1 MIQNLPVEGMTCAA
15 CVARVEKSL
24 KKIGGVSNATVNL
37 AAETVRLEYDV
48 EQVSLESIAQSLH
61 ESGYDLIIK
70 KEPDNVSER
79 LLDREIDIRRDFFI
93 SLACSLPVLIL
104 SMGMMWEPIS
114 NAISI
119 PMNLLNI
126 GFCILSLIV
135 LLIPG
140 QRFFVPAW
148 KLALHGASD
157 MNTLVSLGTGM
168 AWLYSTFELLFGEH
182 AGHGQHLYY
191 DSTTTIITLVLLGKM
206 LETKAKRK
214 AGNALQSLLSLQS
227 TRALR
232 QSADGSFQE
241 CNTSEITVGD
251 IMLIRP
257 GESFPID
264 GIIIDGFGI
273 CDESM
278 LTGESHPIT
287 KQTGDSVTGGT
298 INIDAS
304 MQVKATAIGA
314 DTVLSKI
321 TSIVKEAQGSKAAI
335 QSLADKISSVFVPS
349 VLGISIVTFIVY
361 YVILHSNFNASILPA
376 ISILLIACPCA
387 LGLATPT
394 AITVAIGAGA
404 KHGIIIRNADALEKA
419 GTIDI
424 IAFDKTGTLTEG
436 KPELIEIEILQSTY
450 SYDALM
456 SYASGIEQY
465 SVHPFAQSIVKKSQ
479 DIPQAESVKEFPG
492 KGMKGIVSGHEILIG
507 KLDWILEEGMQLEI
521 DSIKQTYQSGESMLG
536 LCIDG
541 SPHAIF
547 IFADTIRDTSKEIIQ
562 TLHDD
567 LLQTMIL
574 SGDQESTVKTIAD
587 NLGMKQY
594 HAGLLPH
601 EKLEKISGLQKTGHR
616 LAMIGDGIN
625 DAPALAQAHLG
636 IAMGSGTDIAMN
648 TADITIMNSDLHS
661 VITAL
666 RLSRNTMRIIKQNF
680 FWAFIFN
687 IIDIPLAALG
697 LLNPMFAAGAMA
709 FSSVSVISNSLRLSS
724 IGK

>member
-24 KKIGGVSNATVNL
+24 KKISGVSNATVNL
-37 AAETVRLEYDV
+37 AAETVRLEYDI
-48 EQVSLESIAQSLH
+48 EQVSLETIAQSLH

-79 LLDREIDIRRDFFI
+79 LLDRELNIRRDFFI

-104 SMGMMWEPIS
+104 SMGMMWEPMAQ
-114 NAISI
+114 AIPI
-119 PMNLLNI
+119 PMNLLNV
-126 GFCILSLIV
+126 GFCLLSLIV

-140 QRFFVPAW
+140 LRFFVPAW

-168 AWLYSTFELLFGEH
+168 AWLYSTYELLFGEH

-227 TRALR
+227 STALR
-232 QSADGSFQE
+232 KISDGSFVE
-241 CNTSEITVGD
+241 CNASEINIGD
-251 IMLIRP
+251 IILIRP
-257 GESFPID
+257 GESFPVD
-264 GIIIDGFGI
+264 GIIIEGTGT

-287 KQTGDSVTGGT
+287 KQIGDSVTGGT

-335 QSLADKISSVFVPS
+335 QSLADTISSVFVPS
-349 VLGISIVTFIVY
+349 VLAISILTFLVY
-361 YVILHSNFNASILPA
+361 FILLDSTLNASILPA
-376 ISILLIACPCA
+376 IAILLIACPCA

-404 KHGIIIRNADALEKA
+404 KRGIIIRNADALEKA
-419 GTIDI
+419 GAIDI

-436 KPELIEIEILQSTY
+436 KPELIEIVPLQTTFQQ
-450 SYDALM
+450 DALL
-456 SYASGIEQY
+456 AFAAGIEQF
-465 SVHPFAQSIVKKSQ
+465 SVHPFAQAIVKKSK

-492 KGMKGIVSGHEILIG
+492 RGMKGDIAGHDMLIG
-507 KLDWILEEGMQLEI
+507 KVEWIKEQGMKLDIE
-521 DSIKQTYQSGESMLG
+521 SIHNKYQSGESMLG

-541 SPHAIF
+541 IAHAIF
-547 IFADTIRDTSKEIIQ
+547 IFADTIRETSKEIIQ

-567 LLQTMIL
+567 QLQTMIL
-574 SGDQESTVKTIAD
+574 SGDQESTVKSIA
-587 NLGMKQY
+587 NKLGIKQY
-594 HAGLLPH
+594 HAGLLPQ
-601 EKLEKISGLQKTGHR
+601 EKLEKISGLQKAGHR

-648 TADITIMNSDLHS
+648 TADITIMNTDLHA
-661 VITAL
+661 VITAI

-687 IIDIPLAALG
+687 IIGIPLAAFG

-709 FSSVSVISNSLRLSS
+709 FSSVSVISNSLRLSTL
-724 IGK
+724 K

>member
-1 MIQNLPVEGMTCAA
+1 
-15 CVARVEKSL
+15 
-24 KKIGGVSNATVNL
+24 
-37 AAETVRLEYDV
+37 
-48 EQVSLESIAQSLH
+48 
-61 ESGYDLIIK
+61 
-70 KEPDNVSER
+70 
-79 LLDREIDIRRDFFI
+79 
-93 SLACSLPVLIL
+93 
-104 SMGMMWEPIS
+104 
-114 NAISI
+114 
-119 PMNLLNI
+119 MNLLNI

-140 QRFFVPAW
+140 RRFFLPAW

-257 GESFPID
+257 GESFPMD
-264 GIIIDGFGI
+264 GIIIEGFGT

-287 KQTGDSVTGGT
+287 KQTGDSITGGT

-361 YVILHSNFNASILPA
+361 YVILHSTFDASILPA

-404 KHGIIIRNADALEKA
+404 KRGIIIRNADALEKA

-436 KPELIEIEILQSTY
+436 KPELIEIETLQSTY

-456 SYASGIEQY
+456 SFASGIEQY
-465 SVHPFAQSIVKKSQ
+465 SVHPFAQAIVKKSQ

-492 KGMKGIVSGHEILIG
+492 KGMKGIVSGHDILIG
-507 KLDWILEEGMQLEI
+507 KLDWILEEGMHLEI

-541 SPHAIF
+541 IPHAIF
-547 IFADTIRDTSKEIIQ
+547 IFADTIRDTSKKIIQ

-567 LLQTMIL
+567 LLQTMML
-574 SGDQESTVKTIAD
+574 SGDQESTVKSIAD

-601 EKLEKISGLQKTGHR
+601 EKLEKISELQKAGHR

-636 IAMGSGTDIAMN
+636 IALGSGTDIAMN

-661 VITAL
+661 VITAI

-687 IIDIPLAALG
+687 IIGIPLAAFG

-709 FSSVSVISNSLRLSS
+709 FSSVSVISNSLRLSTL
-724 IGK
+724 K

>member
-15 CVARVEKSL
+15 CVARVEKTI
-24 KKIGGVSNATVNL
+24 KKVDGVSNATVNL
-37 AAETVRLEYDV
+37 AAETVRIEYDA
-48 EQVSLESIAQSLH
+48 ETVSLDAIAGRLH
-61 ESGYDLIIK
+61 ESGYELIIK

-79 LLDREIDIRRDFFI
+79 LLDRETDIRRDFLI
-93 SLACSLPVLIL
+93 SLVCSLPVLIL

-114 NAISI
+114 SEIPV

-168 AWLYSTFELLFGEH
+168 AWLYSTYELIFGEH

-227 TRALR
+227 TRALKK
-232 QSADGSFQE
+232 SPDGSFIE
-241 CNTSEITVGD
+241 CNASEILVGD
-251 IMLIRP
+251 IILIRP
-257 GESFPID
+257 GESFPVD
-264 GIIIDGFGI
+264 GIIVSGESS

-278 LTGESHPIT
+278 LTGESEPML
-287 KQTGDSVTGGT
+287 KYQGDFVTGGT

-304 MQVKATAIGA
+304 LEIRATAIGA

-349 VLGISIVTFIVY
+349 VLGISFLTFIVY
-361 YVILHSNFNASILPA
+361 YVILNSTFNESILPA

-404 KHGIIIRNADALEKA
+404 KRGIIIRNADALEKA

-424 IAFDKTGTLTEG
+424 IAFDKTGTLTIG
-436 KPELIEIEILQSTY
+436 KPQLQSIELLHTHY
-450 SYDALM
+450 SREDILSFA
-456 SYASGIEQY
+456 AGIEQY
-465 SVHPFAQSIVKKSQ
+465 SMHPFAQSILREV
-479 DIPQAESVKEFPG
+479 DVIPQADEVREFPG
-492 KGMKGIVSGHEILIG
+492 KGMKGKVSGHDILIG
-507 KLDWILEEGMQLEI
+507 KLDWIKQEGMEI
-521 DSIKQTYQSGESMLG
+521 DSYHVMQNHQAGESILG

-541 SPHAIF
+541 IPSALF
-547 IFADTIRDTSKEIIQ
+547 VFSDTVRVTSKEIIQ

-567 LLQTMIL
+567 HLQTMIL
-574 SGDQESTVKTIAD
+574 SGDQESTVKTIA
-587 NLGMKQY
+587 NQLGIQQY

-601 EKLEKISGLQKTGHR
+601 EKLDKIADLQKQGHR
-616 LAMIGDGIN
+616 IAMIGDGIN
-625 DAPALAQAHLG
+625 DAPALAKAHLG

-648 TADITIMNSDLHS
+648 TADITIMHTDLHA
-661 VITAL
+661 VIAAI
-666 RLSRNTMRIIKQNF
+666 RLSKNTMRIIKQNF

-687 IIDIPLAALG
+687 VIGIPLAAFG

-709 FSSVSVISNSLRLSS
+709 CSSVSVISNSLRLSRQ
-724 IGK
+724 K

>member
-24 KKIGGVSNATVNL
+24 NKIGGVSNATVNL

-48 EQVSLESIAQSLH
+48 EQVSLESIAQSLY

-79 LLDREIDIRRDFFI
+79 LHEREIDIRRDFFI

-104 SMGMMWEPIS
+104 SMGMMWEPTAQ
-114 NAISI
+114 AIPI

-140 QRFFVPAW
+140 RRFFLPAW

-168 AWLYSTFELLFGEH
+168 AWIYSTYELLFGEH

-257 GESFPID
+257 GESFPMD
-264 GIIIDGFGI
+264 GIIIEGFGT

-287 KQTGDSVTGGT
+287 KQTGDSITGGT

-361 YVILHSNFNASILPA
+361 YVILNYTFDMSILPA

-404 KHGIIIRNADALEKA
+404 KRGIIIRNADALEKA

-436 KPELIEIEILQSTY
+436 KPELIEIETLQSTY

-456 SYASGIEQY
+456 SFASGIEQY
-465 SVHPFAQSIVKKSQ
+465 SVHPFAQAIVKKSQ

-492 KGMKGIVSGHEILIG
+492 KGMKGIVSGHDILIG
-507 KLDWILEEGMQLEI
+507 KLDWILEEGMHLEI

-541 SPHAIF
+541 IPHAIF
-547 IFADTIRDTSKEIIQ
+547 IFADTIRDTSKKIIQ

-567 LLQTMIL
+567 LLQTMML
-574 SGDQESTVKTIAD
+574 SGDQESTVKSIAD

-601 EKLEKISGLQKTGHR
+601 EKLEKISELQKAGHR

-661 VITAL
+661 VITAI

-687 IIDIPLAALG
+687 IIGIPLAAFG

-709 FSSVSVISNSLRLSS
+709 FSSVSVISNSLRLSTL
-724 IGK
+724 K

>member
-48 EQVSLESIAQSLH
+48 DQVSLETIAQSLH

-79 LLDREIDIRRDFFI
+79 LLDREFDIRRDFFI
-93 SLACSLPVLIL
+93 SLACSLPVLVL
-104 SMGMMWEPIS
+104 SMGMMWEPMAK
-114 NAISI
+114 AITL

-126 GFCILSLIV
+126 GFCLLSLIV

-140 QRFFVPAW
+140 RRFFVPAW
-148 KLALHGASD
+148 KLALHRASD

-168 AWLYSTFELLFGEH
+168 AWLYSTYELLFGEH

-227 TRALR
+227 STALR
-232 QSADGSFQE
+232 KISDGSFEE
-241 CNTSEITVGD
+241 CNASEINVGD
-251 IMLIRP
+251 IILIRP

-264 GIIIDGFGI
+264 GIIIEGSGT

-278 LTGESHPIT
+278 LTGESHPIM
-287 KQTGDSVTGGT
+287 KQIGDEVTGGT
-298 INIDAS
+298 VNIDAS

-321 TSIVKEAQGSKAAI
+321 TAIVKEAQGSKAAI
-335 QSLADKISSVFVPS
+335 QSLADTISSVFVPS
-349 VLGISIVTFIVY
+349 VLAISILTFIVY
-361 YVILHSNFNASILPA
+361 FILLDSTLNASILPA
-376 ISILLIACPCA
+376 IAILLIACPCA

-404 KHGIIIRNADALEKA
+404 KRGIIIRNADALEKA
-419 GTIDI
+419 GAIDI

-436 KPELIEIEILQSTY
+436 KPELIAIVPLQITFQQ
-450 SYDALM
+450 DALLDF
-456 SYASGIEQY
+456 AAGIEQF
-465 SVHPFAQSIVKKSQ
+465 SVHPFAQAIVKKSQ
-479 DIPQAESVKEFPG
+479 EIPQPESVKEFPG
-492 KGMKGIVSGHEILIG
+492 RGMKGNISGHEILIG
-507 KLDWILEEGMQLEI
+507 KVEWIKEQGKQLNIE
-521 DSIKQTYQSGESMLG
+521 SIHKEYQSGESMLG

-541 SPHAIF
+541 IPHAIF
-547 IFADTIRDTSKEIIQ
+547 IFADTIRETSKEIIH

-567 LLQTMIL
+567 QLQTMIL
-574 SGDQESTVKTIAD
+574 SGDQESTVKSIA
-587 NLGMKQY
+587 NKLGIKQY
-594 HAGLLPH
+594 HAGLLPQ
-601 EKLEKISGLQKTGHR
+601 EKLENISRLQKAGHR

-648 TADITIMNSDLHS
+648 TADITIMNTDLHA
-661 VITAL
+661 VITAI

-687 IIDIPLAALG
+687 IIGIPLAAFG

-709 FSSVSVISNSLRLSS
+709 FSSVSVISNSLRLSTL
-724 IGK
+724 K

>member
-48 EQVSLESIAQSLH
+48 DQVSLETIAQSLH

-104 SMGMMWEPIS
+104 AMGMMWEPMAQ
-114 NAISI
+114 AIPL
-119 PMNLLNI
+119 PMNLLNV
-126 GFCILSLIV
+126 GFCLLSLIV

-140 QRFFVPAW
+140 RRFFVPAW
-148 KLALHGASD
+148 KLALHRASD

-168 AWLYSTFELLFGEH
+168 AWLYSTYELLFGEH

-227 TRALR
+227 STALR
-232 QSADGSFQE
+232 KISDGSFEE
-241 CNTSEITVGD
+241 CNASEINVGD
-251 IMLIRP
+251 IILIRP

-264 GIIIDGFGI
+264 GIIIEGSGT

-278 LTGESHPIT
+278 LTGESHPIM
-287 KQTGDSVTGGT
+287 KQIGDEVTGGT
-298 INIDAS
+298 VNIDAS

-321 TSIVKEAQGSKAAI
+321 TAIVKEAQGSKAAI
-335 QSLADKISSVFVPS
+335 QSLADTISSVFVPS
-349 VLGISIVTFIVY
+349 VLAISILTFIVY
-361 YVILHSNFNASILPA
+361 FILLDSTLNASILPA
-376 ISILLIACPCA
+376 IAILLIACPCA

-404 KHGIIIRNADALEKA
+404 KRGIIIRNADALEKA
-419 GTIDI
+419 GAIDI

-436 KPELIEIEILQSTY
+436 KPELIEIVPLQTTFQQ
-450 SYDALM
+450 DALL
-456 SYASGIEQY
+456 AFAAGIEQF
-465 SVHPFAQSIVKKSQ
+465 SVHPFAQAIVKKSK

-492 KGMKGIVSGHEILIG
+492 RGMKGAIAGHDMLIG
-507 KLDWILEEGMQLEI
+507 KVEWIKEQGMKLDIE
-521 DSIKQTYQSGESMLG
+521 SIHNKYQSGESMLG

-541 SPHAIF
+541 IAHAIF
-547 IFADTIRDTSKEIIQ
+547 IFADTIRETSKEIIQ

-567 LLQTMIL
+567 QLQTMIL
-574 SGDQESTVKTIAD
+574 SGDQESTVKSIA
-587 NLGMKQY
+587 NKLGIKQY
-594 HAGLLPH
+594 HAGLLPQ
-601 EKLEKISGLQKTGHR
+601 EKLEKISGLQKAGHR

-648 TADITIMNSDLHS
+648 TADITIMNTDLHA
-661 VITAL
+661 VITAI

-687 IIDIPLAALG
+687 IIGIPLAAFG

-709 FSSVSVISNSLRLSS
+709 FSSVSVISNSLRLSTL
-724 IGK
+724 K

>member
-148 KLALHGASD
+148 KLALHGTSD

-227 TRALR
+227 NRALR

-264 GIIIDGFGI
+264 GIIIEGFGT

-404 KHGIIIRNADALEKA
+404 KRGIIIRNADALEKA

-465 SVHPFAQSIVKKSQ
+465 SVHPFAQAIVKKSQ

-492 KGMKGIVSGHEILIG
+492 KGMKGIVSGHDILIG

-521 DSIKQTYQSGESMLG
+521 GSIKQTYQSGESMLG

-601 EKLEKISGLQKTGHR
+601 EKLEKISGLQKAGHR

-661 VITAL
+661 VITAI

-687 IIDIPLAALG
+687 IIGIPLAAFG

-709 FSSVSVISNSLRLSS
+709 FSSVSVISNSLRLSTL
-724 IGK
+724 K

>member
-1 MIQNLPVEGMTCAA
+1 
-15 CVARVEKSL
+15 
-24 KKIGGVSNATVNL
+24 
-37 AAETVRLEYDV
+37 
-48 EQVSLESIAQSLH
+48 
-61 ESGYDLIIK
+61 
-70 KEPDNVSER
+70 
-79 LLDREIDIRRDFFI
+79 
-93 SLACSLPVLIL
+93 
-104 SMGMMWEPIS
+104 
-114 NAISI
+114 
-119 PMNLLNI
+119 
-126 GFCILSLIV
+126 
-135 LLIPG
+135 
-140 QRFFVPAW
+140 
-148 KLALHGASD
+148 

-182 AGHGQHLYY
+182 AGHTQHLYY

-257 GESFPID
+257 GESFPMD
-264 GIIIDGFGI
+264 GIIIEGFGT

-278 LTGESHPIT
+278 LTGESYPIT

-304 MQVKATAIGA
+304 MQVKATAIGS

-349 VLGISIVTFIVY
+349 VLGVSIVTFIVY
-361 YVILHSNFNASILPA
+361 YVILHSTFNASILPA

-394 AITVAIGAGA
+394 AITVAIGAAA
-404 KHGIIIRNADALEKA
+404 KRGIIIRNADALEKA

-436 KPELIEIEILQSTY
+436 KPELIEIETLHSTY

-465 SVHPFAQSIVKKSQ
+465 SVHPFAQAIVKKSQ
-479 DIPQAESVKEFPG
+479 DIPKADSVSEFPG
-492 KGMKGIVSGHEILIG
+492 KGMKGIVSGHDILIG
-507 KLDWILEEGMQLEI
+507 KLDWIREEGMQLEI
-521 DSIKQTYQSGESMLG
+521 GSIKQKYQSGESMLG

-541 SPHAIF
+541 IPHAIF
-547 IFADTIRDTSKEIIQ
+547 IFADTIRDTSKGIIQ

-567 LLQTMIL
+567 LLQTMML
-574 SGDQESTVKTIAD
+574 SGDQESTVKSIA
-587 NLGMKQY
+587 NELGIMQY

-601 EKLEKISGLQKTGHR
+601 EKLEKISGLQKAGHR

-661 VITAL
+661 VITAI

-687 IIDIPLAALG
+687 IIGIPLAAFG

-709 FSSVSVISNSLRLSS
+709 CSSVSVISNSLRLSS

>member
-1 MIQNLPVEGMTCAA
+1 CAA

-48 EQVSLESIAQSLH
+48 DQVSLETIAQSLH
-61 ESGYDLIIK
+61 EAGYDLIIK

-79 LLDREIDIRRDFFI
+79 LLDRETDIRRDIFI

-104 SMGMMWEPIS
+104 SMGMMWEPMS
-114 NAISI
+114 NAIPI

-140 QRFFVPAW
+140 HRFFVPAW
-148 KLALHGASD
+148 KLALHGTSD

-168 AWLYSTFELLFGEH
+168 AWLYSTYELIFGEH
-182 AGHGQHLYY
+182 AGHAQHLYY

-227 TRALR
+227 TIALKKV
-232 QSADGSFQE
+232 ADGSFQE
-241 CNTSEITVGD
+241 CNASEIVVGD
-251 IMLIRP
+251 ILLIRP
-257 GESFPID
+257 GESFPVD
-264 GIIIDGFGI
+264 GIIIEGSGT

-287 KQTGDSVTGGT
+287 KQIGDSVTGGT

-304 MQVKATAIGA
+304 MQVKATAIGS

-335 QSLADKISSVFVPS
+335 QSLADNISSVFVPS
-349 VLGISIVTFIVY
+349 VLAISIMTFIVY
-361 YVILHSNFNASILPA
+361 YVLLDSTFDASMLPA
-376 ISILLIACPCA
+376 IAILLIACPCA

-404 KHGIIIRNADALEKA
+404 KRGIIIRNADALEKA
-419 GTIDI
+419 GGIDI

-436 KPELIEIEILQSTY
+436 KPELIGIETLQSTY
-450 SYDALM
+450 TKEALIDF
-456 SYASGIEQY
+456 ASGIEQY
-465 SVHPFAQSIVKKSQ
+465 SVHPFAQAIVKNSK
-479 DIPQAESVKEFPG
+479 DIPHAESVKEFPG
-492 KGMKGIVSGHEILIG
+492 KGMKGIVSGHDILIG
-507 KLDWILEEGMQLEI
+507 KLDWIHQEGTQFET
-521 DSIKQTYQSGESMLG
+521 DSIQLQYQSGESMLG
-536 LCIDG
+536 VCIDG
-541 SPHAIF
+541 IPHAIF
-547 IFADTIRDTSKEIIQ
+547 IFADTIRRTSKEIIQ

-567 LLQTMIL
+567 QLQTMML
-574 SGDQESTVKTIAD
+574 SGDQESTVKSIAD
-587 NLGMKQY
+587 ELEIKQY

-601 EKLEKISGLQKTGHR
+601 EKLEKISALQKVGHR
-616 LAMIGDGIN
+616 IAMIGDGIN

-648 TADITIMNSDLHS
+648 TADITIMNTDLHA
-661 VITAL
+661 VITAI

-687 IIDIPLAALG
+687 IIGIPLAALG
-697 LLNPMFAAGAMA
+697 VLNPMFAACAMA
-709 FSSVSVISNSLRLSS
+709 FSSVSVISNSLRLSTL
-724 IGK
+724 K

>member
-1 MIQNLPVEGMTCAA
+1 
-15 CVARVEKSL
+15 
-24 KKIGGVSNATVNL
+24 
-37 AAETVRLEYDV
+37 
-48 EQVSLESIAQSLH
+48 
-61 ESGYDLIIK
+61 
-70 KEPDNVSER
+70 
-79 LLDREIDIRRDFFI
+79 
-93 SLACSLPVLIL
+93 
-104 SMGMMWEPIS
+104 
-114 NAISI
+114 
-119 PMNLLNI
+119 MNLLNI

-135 LLIPG
+135 LLKPG
-140 QRFFVPAW
+140 QRFFIPAW

-168 AWLYSTFELLFGEH
+168 AWIYSTYELLFGEH

-257 GESFPID
+257 GESFPMD
-264 GIIIDGFGI
+264 GIIIEGFGT

-287 KQTGDSVTGGT
+287 KQTGDSITGGT

-314 DTVLSKI
+314 DSVLSKI

-361 YVILHSNFNASILPA
+361 YVILHSTFDASILPA

-404 KHGIIIRNADALEKA
+404 KRGIIIRNADALEKA

-436 KPELIEIEILQSTY
+436 KPELIKIETLQSTY

-456 SYASGIEQY
+456 SFASGIEQY
-465 SVHPFAQSIVKKSQ
+465 SVHPFAQAIVKKSQ

-492 KGMKGIVSGHEILIG
+492 KGMKGIVSEHDILIG

-521 DSIKQTYQSGESMLG
+521 GSIKQTYQSGESMLG

-541 SPHAIF
+541 IPHAIF
-547 IFADTIRDTSKEIIQ
+547 IFADTIRDTSKKIIQ

-567 LLQTMIL
+567 LLQTMML

-601 EKLEKISGLQKTGHR
+601 EKLEKLSGLQKAGHR
-616 LAMIGDGIN
+616 IAMIGDGIN

-661 VITAL
+661 VITAI

-687 IIDIPLAALG
+687 IIGIPLAAFG

-709 FSSVSVISNSLRLSS
+709 FSSVSVISNSLRLSTL
-724 IGK
+724 K

>member
-48 EQVSLESIAQSLH
+48 DQVSLETIAQSLH

-79 LLDREIDIRRDFFI
+79 LLDRELDIRRDFFI
-93 SLACSLPVLIL
+93 SLACSLPVLVL
-104 SMGMMWEPIS
+104 SMGMMWEPMAK
-114 NAISI
+114 AITL

-126 GFCILSLIV
+126 GFCLLSLIV

-140 QRFFVPAW
+140 RRFFVPAW
-148 KLALHGASD
+148 KLALHRASD

-168 AWLYSTFELLFGEH
+168 AWLYSTYELLFGEH

-227 TRALR
+227 STALR
-232 QSADGSFQE
+232 KISDGSFEE
-241 CNTSEITVGD
+241 CNASEINVGD
-251 IMLIRP
+251 IILIRP

-264 GIIIDGFGI
+264 GIIIEGSGT

-278 LTGESHPIT
+278 LTGESHPIM
-287 KQTGDSVTGGT
+287 KQIGDEVTGGT
-298 INIDAS
+298 VNIDAS

-321 TSIVKEAQGSKAAI
+321 TAIVKEAQGSKAAI
-335 QSLADKISSVFVPS
+335 QSLADTISSVFVPS
-349 VLGISIVTFIVY
+349 VLAISILTFIVY
-361 YVILHSNFNASILPA
+361 FILLDSTLNASILPA
-376 ISILLIACPCA
+376 IAILLIACPCA

-404 KHGIIIRNADALEKA
+404 KRGIIIRNADALEKA
-419 GTIDI
+419 GAIDI

-436 KPELIEIEILQSTY
+436 KPELIEIVPLQTTFQQ
-450 SYDALM
+450 DALL
-456 SYASGIEQY
+456 AFAAGIEQF
-465 SVHPFAQSIVKKSQ
+465 SVHPFAQAIVKKSK

-492 KGMKGIVSGHEILIG
+492 RGMKGDIAGHDMLIG
-507 KLDWILEEGMQLEI
+507 KVEWIKEQGMKLDIE
-521 DSIKQTYQSGESMLG
+521 SIHNKYQSGESMLG

-541 SPHAIF
+541 IAHAIF
-547 IFADTIRDTSKEIIQ
+547 IFADTIRETSKEIIQ

-567 LLQTMIL
+567 QLQTMIL
-574 SGDQESTVKTIAD
+574 SGDQESTVKSIA
-587 NLGMKQY
+587 NKLGIKQY
-594 HAGLLPH
+594 HAGLLPQ
-601 EKLEKISGLQKTGHR
+601 EKLEKISGLQKAGHR

-648 TADITIMNSDLHS
+648 TADITIMNTDLHA
-661 VITAL
+661 VITAI

-687 IIDIPLAALG
+687 IIGIPLAAFG

-709 FSSVSVISNSLRLSS
+709 FSSVSVISNSLRLSTL
-724 IGK
+724 K

>member
-24 KKIGGVSNATVNL
+24 KKIGGISNATVNL

-79 LLDREIDIRRDFFI
+79 LLEREIDIRRDFFI

-114 NAISI
+114 NAIPI

-126 GFCILSLIV
+126 GFFI
-135 LLIPG
+135 
-140 QRFFVPAW
+140 PAW

-168 AWLYSTFELLFGEH
+168 AWIYSTYELLFGEH

-257 GESFPID
+257 GESFPMD
-264 GIIIDGFGI
+264 GIIIEGFGT

-287 KQTGDSVTGGT
+287 KQTGDSITGGT

-361 YVILHSNFNASILPA
+361 YVILHSTFDASILPA

-404 KHGIIIRNADALEKA
+404 KRGIIIRNADALEKA

-436 KPELIEIEILQSTY
+436 KPELIKIETLQSTY

-456 SYASGIEQY
+456 SFASGIEQY
-465 SVHPFAQSIVKKSQ
+465 SVHPFAQAIVKKSQ

-492 KGMKGIVSGHEILIG
+492 KGMKGIVSEHDILIG

-521 DSIKQTYQSGESMLG
+521 GSIKQTYQSGESMLG

-541 SPHAIF
+541 IPHAIF
-547 IFADTIRDTSKEIIQ
+547 IFADTIRDTSKKIIQ

-567 LLQTMIL
+567 LLQTMML
-574 SGDQESTVKTIAD
+574 SGDQESTVKSIAD

-601 EKLEKISGLQKTGHR
+601 EKLEKISELQKAGHR

-636 IAMGSGTDIAMN
+636 IALGSGTDIAMN

-661 VITAL
+661 VITAI

-687 IIDIPLAALG
+687 IIGIPLAAFG

-709 FSSVSVISNSLRLSS
+709 FSSVSVISNSLRLSTL
-724 IGK
+724 K

>member
-24 KKIGGVSNATVNL
+24 NKIGGVSNATVNL

-48 EQVSLESIAQSLH
+48 EQVSLESIAQSLY

-79 LLDREIDIRRDFFI
+79 LHEREIVIRRDFFI

-104 SMGMMWEPIS
+104 SMGMMWEPTAQ
-114 NAISI
+114 AIPI

-135 LLIPG
+135 LLKPG
-140 QRFFVPAW
+140 QRFFIPAW

-257 GESFPID
+257 GESFPMD
-264 GIIIDGFGI
+264 GIIIEGFGT

-287 KQTGDSVTGGT
+287 KQTGDSITGGT

-361 YVILHSNFNASILPA
+361 YVILHSTFDASILPA

-404 KHGIIIRNADALEKA
+404 KRGIIIRNADALEKA

-436 KPELIEIEILQSTY
+436 KPELIEIETLQSTY

-456 SYASGIEQY
+456 SFASGIEQY
-465 SVHPFAQSIVKKSQ
+465 SVHPFAQAIVKKSQ

-492 KGMKGIVSGHEILIG
+492 KGMKGIVSEHDILIG
-507 KLDWILEEGMQLEI
+507 KLDWILEEGMHLEI

-541 SPHAIF
+541 IPHAIF
-547 IFADTIRDTSKEIIQ
+547 IFADTIRDTSKKIIQ

-567 LLQTMIL
+567 LLQTMML
-574 SGDQESTVKTIAD
+574 SGDQESTVKSIAD

-601 EKLEKISGLQKTGHR
+601 EKLEKISELQKAGHR

-636 IAMGSGTDIAMN
+636 IALGSGTDIAMN

-661 VITAL
+661 VITAI

-687 IIDIPLAALG
+687 IIGIPLAAFG

-709 FSSVSVISNSLRLSS
+709 FSSVSVISNSLRLSTL
-724 IGK
+724 K

>member
-48 EQVSLESIAQSLH
+48 DQVSLETIAQSLH

-79 LLDREIDIRRDFFI
+79 LLDRELDIRRDFFI
-93 SLACSLPVLIL
+93 SLACSLPVLVL
-104 SMGMMWEPIS
+104 SMGMMWEPMAK
-114 NAISI
+114 AITL

-126 GFCILSLIV
+126 GFCLLSLIV

-140 QRFFVPAW
+140 RRFFVPAW
-148 KLALHGASD
+148 KLALHRASD

-168 AWLYSTFELLFGEH
+168 AWLYSTYELLFGEH

-227 TRALR
+227 STALR
-232 QSADGSFQE
+232 KISDGSFEE
-241 CNTSEITVGD
+241 CNASEINVGD
-251 IMLIRP
+251 IILIRP

-264 GIIIDGFGI
+264 GIIIEGSGT

-278 LTGESHPIT
+278 LTGESHPIM
-287 KQTGDSVTGGT
+287 KQIGDEVTGGT
-298 INIDAS
+298 VNIDAS

-321 TSIVKEAQGSKAAI
+321 TAIVKEAQGSKAAI
-335 QSLADKISSVFVPS
+335 QSLADTISSVFVPS
-349 VLGISIVTFIVY
+349 VLAISILTFIVY
-361 YVILHSNFNASILPA
+361 FILLDSTLNASILPA
-376 ISILLIACPCA
+376 IAILLIACPCA

-404 KHGIIIRNADALEKA
+404 KRGIIIRNADALEKA
-419 GTIDI
+419 GAIDI

-436 KPELIEIEILQSTY
+436 KPELIEIVPLQTTFQQ
-450 SYDALM
+450 DALL
-456 SYASGIEQY
+456 AFAAGIEQF
-465 SVHPFAQSIVKKSQ
+465 SVHPFAQAIVKKSK

-492 KGMKGIVSGHEILIG
+492 RGMKGDIAGHDMLIG
-507 KLDWILEEGMQLEI
+507 KVEWIKEQGMKLDIE
-521 DSIKQTYQSGESMLG
+521 SIHNEYQSGESMLG

-541 SPHAIF
+541 IAHAIF
-547 IFADTIRDTSKEIIQ
+547 IFADTIRETSKEIIQ

-567 LLQTMIL
+567 QLQTMIL
-574 SGDQESTVKTIAD
+574 SGDQESTVKSIA
-587 NLGMKQY
+587 NKLGIKQY
-594 HAGLLPH
+594 HAGLLPQ
-601 EKLEKISGLQKTGHR
+601 EKLEKISGLQKAGHR

-648 TADITIMNSDLHS
+648 TADITIMNTDLHA
-661 VITAL
+661 VITAI

-687 IIDIPLAALG
+687 IIGIPLAAFG
-697 LLNPMFAAGAMA
+697 LLNP
-709 FSSVSVISNSLRLSS
+709 
-724 IGK
+724 

>member
-48 EQVSLESIAQSLH
+48 EQVSLETIAQSLH

-79 LLDREIDIRRDFFI
+79 LLDRELNIRRDFFI

-104 SMGMMWEPIS
+104 SMGMMWEPMAQ
-114 NAISI
+114 AIPL
-119 PMNLLNI
+119 PMNLLNV
-126 GFCILSLIV
+126 GFCLLSLIV

-140 QRFFVPAW
+140 RRFFVPAW

-227 TRALR
+227 STALR
-232 QSADGSFQE
+232 KIPDGSFVE
-241 CNTSEITVGD
+241 CNASDINVGD
-251 IMLIRP
+251 TILIRP
-257 GESFPID
+257 GESFPMD
-264 GIIIDGFGI
+264 GIIIEGFGT

-335 QSLADKISSVFVPS
+335 QSLADTISSVFVPS
-349 VLGISIVTFIVY
+349 VLAISILTFLVY
-361 YVILHSNFNASILPA
+361 FILLDSTLNASILPA
-376 ISILLIACPCA
+376 IAILLIACPCA

-404 KHGIIIRNADALEKA
+404 KRGIIIRNADALEKA
-419 GTIDI
+419 GAIDI

-436 KPELIEIEILQSTY
+436 KPKLIEIVKLQSTY

-456 SYASGIEQY
+456 SFASGIEQY
-465 SVHPFAQSIVKKSQ
+465 SVHPFAQAIVKKSQ
-479 DIPQAESVKEFPG
+479 DIPKADSVSEFPG
-492 KGMKGIVSGHEILIG
+492 KGMKGIVSGHDILIG
-507 KLDWILEEGMQLEI
+507 KLDWIREVGMHLEI
-521 DSIKQTYQSGESMLG
+521 GSIKQTYQSGESMLG

-541 SPHAIF
+541 IPHAIF

-601 EKLEKISGLQKTGHR
+601 EKLEKISGLQKAGHR

-661 VITAL
+661 VITAI

-687 IIDIPLAALG
+687 IIGIPLAAFG

-709 FSSVSVISNSLRLSS
+709 FSSVSVISNSLRLSTL
-724 IGK
+724 K

>member
-48 EQVSLESIAQSLH
+48 DQVSLETIAQSLH

-79 LLDREIDIRRDFFI
+79 LLDRELDIRRDFFI
-93 SLACSLPVLIL
+93 SLACSLPVLVL
-104 SMGMMWEPIS
+104 SMGMMWEPMAK
-114 NAISI
+114 AITL

-126 GFCILSLIV
+126 GFCLLSLIV

-140 QRFFVPAW
+140 RRFFVPAW
-148 KLALHGASD
+148 KLALHRASD

-168 AWLYSTFELLFGEH
+168 AWLYSTYELLFGEH

-227 TRALR
+227 STALR
-232 QSADGSFQE
+232 KISDGSFEE
-241 CNTSEITVGD
+241 CNASEINVGD
-251 IMLIRP
+251 IILIRP

-264 GIIIDGFGI
+264 GIIIEGSGT

-278 LTGESHPIT
+278 LTGESHPIM
-287 KQTGDSVTGGT
+287 KQIGDEVTGGT
-298 INIDAS
+298 VNIDAS

-321 TSIVKEAQGSKAAI
+321 TAIVKEAQGSKAAI
-335 QSLADKISSVFVPS
+335 QSLADTISSVFVPS
-349 VLGISIVTFIVY
+349 VLAISILTFIVY
-361 YVILHSNFNASILPA
+361 FILLDSTLNASILPA
-376 ISILLIACPCA
+376 IAILLIACPCA

-404 KHGIIIRNADALEKA
+404 KRGIIIRNADALEKA
-419 GTIDI
+419 GAIDI

-436 KPELIEIEILQSTY
+436 KPELIEIVPLQTTFQQ
-450 SYDALM
+450 DALL
-456 SYASGIEQY
+456 AFAAGIEQF
-465 SVHPFAQSIVKKSQ
+465 SVHPFAQAIVKKSK

-492 KGMKGIVSGHEILIG
+492 RGMKGAIAGHDMLIG
-507 KLDWILEEGMQLEI
+507 KVEWIKEQGMKLDIE
-521 DSIKQTYQSGESMLG
+521 SIHNKYQSGESMLG

-541 SPHAIF
+541 IAHAIF
-547 IFADTIRDTSKEIIQ
+547 IFADTIRETSKEIIQ

-567 LLQTMIL
+567 QLQTMIL
-574 SGDQESTVKTIAD
+574 SGDQESTVKSIA
-587 NLGMKQY
+587 NKLGIKQY
-594 HAGLLPH
+594 HAGLLPQ
-601 EKLEKISGLQKTGHR
+601 EKLEKISGLQKAGHR

-648 TADITIMNSDLHS
+648 TADITIMNTDLHA
-661 VITAL
+661 VITAI

-687 IIDIPLAALG
+687 IIGIPLAAFG

-709 FSSVSVISNSLRLSS
+709 FSSVSVISNSLRLSTL
-724 IGK
+724 K

>member
-1 MIQNLPVEGMTCAA
+1 
-15 CVARVEKSL
+15 
-24 KKIGGVSNATVNL
+24 
-37 AAETVRLEYDV
+37 
-48 EQVSLESIAQSLH
+48 
-61 ESGYDLIIK
+61 
-70 KEPDNVSER
+70 
-79 LLDREIDIRRDFFI
+79 
-93 SLACSLPVLIL
+93 
-104 SMGMMWEPIS
+104 
-114 NAISI
+114 
-119 PMNLLNI
+119 MNLLNI

-182 AGHGQHLYY
+182 AGHTQHLYY

-257 GESFPID
+257 GESFPMD
-264 GIIIDGFGI
+264 GIIIEGFGT

-278 LTGESHPIT
+278 LTGESYPIT

-304 MQVKATAIGA
+304 MQVKATAIGS

-349 VLGISIVTFIVY
+349 VLGVSIVTFIVY
-361 YVILHSNFNASILPA
+361 YVILHSTFNASILPA

-394 AITVAIGAGA
+394 AITVAIGAAA
-404 KHGIIIRNADALEKA
+404 KRGIIIRNADALEKA

-436 KPELIEIEILQSTY
+436 KPELIEIETLHSTY

-465 SVHPFAQSIVKKSQ
+465 SVHPFAQAIVKKSQ
-479 DIPQAESVKEFPG
+479 DIPKADSVSEFPG
-492 KGMKGIVSGHEILIG
+492 KGMKGIVSGHDILIG
-507 KLDWILEEGMQLEI
+507 KLDWIREEGMQLEI
-521 DSIKQTYQSGESMLG
+521 GSIKQKYQSGESMLG

-541 SPHAIF
+541 IPHAIF
-547 IFADTIRDTSKEIIQ
+547 IFADTIRDTSKGIIQ

-567 LLQTMIL
+567 LLQTMML
-574 SGDQESTVKTIAD
+574 SGDQESTVKSIA
-587 NLGMKQY
+587 NELGIMQY

-601 EKLEKISGLQKTGHR
+601 EKLEKISGLQKAGHR

-661 VITAL
+661 VITAI

-687 IIDIPLAALG
+687 IIGIPLAAFG

-709 FSSVSVISNSLRLSS
+709 CSSVSVISNSLRLSS

>member
-104 SMGMMWEPIS
+104 SMGMMWEPMAQ
-114 NAISI
+114 AIPI

-126 GFCILSLIV
+126 GFCLFSLIV

-140 QRFFVPAW
+140 RRFFVPAW

-168 AWLYSTFELLFGEH
+168 AWLYSTYELIFGEH
-182 AGHGQHLYY
+182 AGHAQHLYY

-227 TRALR
+227 NRALR

-264 GIIIDGFGI
+264 GIIIEGFGT

-278 LTGESHPIT
+278 LTGESHPII
-287 KQTGDSVTGGT
+287 KHTGDSVTGGT

-349 VLGISIVTFIVY
+349 VLAISILTFLVY
-361 YVILHSNFNASILPA
+361 FILLDSTLNASILPA
-376 ISILLIACPCA
+376 IAILLIACPCA

-404 KHGIIIRNADALEKA
+404 KRGIIIRNADALEKA
-419 GTIDI
+419 GAIDI

-436 KPELIEIEILQSTY
+436 KPELIGIIQLQATFQNNTLL
-450 SYDALM
+450 AF
-456 SYASGIEQY
+456 AAGIEQY
-465 SVHPFAQSIVKKSQ
+465 SVHPFAQEIVKKSNE
-479 DIPQAESVKEFPG
+479 IPNAESVKEFPG
-492 KGMKGIVSGHEILIG
+492 KGMKGIVSGHDILIG
-507 KLDWILEEGMQLEI
+507 KLDWIRQEGMQLEI
-521 DSIKQTYQSGESMLG
+521 ETINQQYQSGESMLG

-541 SPHAIF
+541 IPHAIF
-547 IFADTIRDTSKEIIQ
+547 IFADTIRETSEEIIQ

-567 LLQTMIL
+567 QLQTMIL
-574 SGDQESTVKTIAD
+574 SGDQESTVKSIAD
-587 NLGMKQY
+587 KLGMKQY
-594 HAGLLPH
+594 HAGLLPK
-601 EKLEKISGLQKTGHR
+601 EKLEKISEMQKAGHR

-648 TADITIMNSDLHS
+648 TADITIMNTDLHA
-661 VITAL
+661 VITAI

-687 IIDIPLAALG
+687 IIGIPLAAFG

-709 FSSVSVISNSLRLSS
+709 FSSVSVVSNSLRLST

>member
-48 EQVSLESIAQSLH
+48 DQVSLETIAQSLH

-104 SMGMMWEPIS
+104 AMGMMWEPMAQ
-114 NAISI
+114 AIPL
-119 PMNLLNI
+119 PMNLLNV
-126 GFCILSLIV
+126 GFCLLSLIV

-140 QRFFVPAW
+140 RRFFVPAW
-148 KLALHGASD
+148 KLALHRASD

-168 AWLYSTFELLFGEH
+168 AWLYSTYELLFGEH

-227 TRALR
+227 STALR
-232 QSADGSFQE
+232 KISDGSFEE
-241 CNTSEITVGD
+241 CNASEINVGD
-251 IMLIRP
+251 IILIRP

-264 GIIIDGFGI
+264 GIIIEGSGT

-278 LTGESHPIT
+278 LTGESHPIM
-287 KQTGDSVTGGT
+287 KQIGDEVTGGT
-298 INIDAS
+298 VNIDAS

-321 TSIVKEAQGSKAAI
+321 TAIVKEAQGSKAAI
-335 QSLADKISSVFVPS
+335 QSLADTISSVFVPS
-349 VLGISIVTFIVY
+349 VLAISILTFIVY
-361 YVILHSNFNASILPA
+361 FILLDSTLNASILPA
-376 ISILLIACPCA
+376 IAILLIACPCA

-404 KHGIIIRNADALEKA
+404 KRGIIIRNADALEKA
-419 GTIDI
+419 GAIDI

-436 KPELIEIEILQSTY
+436 KPELIEIVPLQTTFQQ
-450 SYDALM
+450 DALL
-456 SYASGIEQY
+456 AFAAGIEQF
-465 SVHPFAQSIVKKSQ
+465 SVHPFAQAIVKKSK

-492 KGMKGIVSGHEILIG
+492 RGMKGDIAGHDMLIG
-507 KLDWILEEGMQLEI
+507 KVEWIKEQGMKLDIE
-521 DSIKQTYQSGESMLG
+521 SIHNEYQSGESMLG

-541 SPHAIF
+541 IAHAIF
-547 IFADTIRDTSKEIIQ
+547 IFADTIRETSKEIIQ

-567 LLQTMIL
+567 QLQTMIL
-574 SGDQESTVKTIAD
+574 SGDQESTVKSIA
-587 NLGMKQY
+587 NKLGIKQY
-594 HAGLLPH
+594 HAGLLPQ
-601 EKLEKISGLQKTGHR
+601 EKLEKISGLQKAGHR

-648 TADITIMNSDLHS
+648 TADITIMNTDLHA
-661 VITAL
+661 VITAI

-687 IIDIPLAALG
+687 IIGIPLAAFG
-697 LLNPMFAAGAMA
+697 LLNP
-709 FSSVSVISNSLRLSS
+709 
-724 IGK
+724 

>member
-1 MIQNLPVEGMTCAA
+1 
-15 CVARVEKSL
+15 
-24 KKIGGVSNATVNL
+24 
-37 AAETVRLEYDV
+37 
-48 EQVSLESIAQSLH
+48 
-61 ESGYDLIIK
+61 
-70 KEPDNVSER
+70 
-79 LLDREIDIRRDFFI
+79 
-93 SLACSLPVLIL
+93 
-104 SMGMMWEPIS
+104 
-114 NAISI
+114 
-119 PMNLLNI
+119 MNLLNI

-140 QRFFVPAW
+140 QRFFIPAW

-168 AWLYSTFELLFGEH
+168 AWIYSTYELLFGEH

-257 GESFPID
+257 GESFPMD
-264 GIIIDGFGI
+264 GIIIEGFGT

-287 KQTGDSVTGGT
+287 KQTGDSITGGT

-361 YVILHSNFNASILPA
+361 YVILHSTFDASILPA

-404 KHGIIIRNADALEKA
+404 KRGIIIRNADALEKA

-436 KPELIEIEILQSTY
+436 KPELIKIETLQSTY

-456 SYASGIEQY
+456 SFASGIEQY
-465 SVHPFAQSIVKKSQ
+465 SVHPFAQAIVKKSQ

-492 KGMKGIVSGHEILIG
+492 KGMKGIVSEHDILIG

-521 DSIKQTYQSGESMLG
+521 GSIKQTYQSGESMLG

-541 SPHAIF
+541 IPHAIF
-547 IFADTIRDTSKEIIQ
+547 IFADTIRDTSKQIIQ

-567 LLQTMIL
+567 LLQTMML

-601 EKLEKISGLQKTGHR
+601 EKLEKISGLQKAGHR

-661 VITAL
+661 VITAI

-687 IIDIPLAALG
+687 IIGIPLAAFG

-709 FSSVSVISNSLRLSS
+709 FSSVSVISNSLRLSTL
-724 IGK
+724 K

>member
-37 AAETVRLEYDV
+37 AAETVRIEFDSEV
-48 EQVSLESIAQSLH
+48 VSLETIASELH
-61 ESGYDLIIK
+61 ESGYELIIK

-104 SMGMMWEPIS
+104 SMGMMWDPFAAMIP
-114 NAISI
+114 I
-119 PMNLLNI
+119 PMYILNNV
-126 GFCILSLIV
+126 FCICSFIV
-135 LLIPG
+135 LAIPG
-140 QRFFVPAW
+140 RRFFIPAW

-182 AGHGQHLYY
+182 AGHTQHLYY

-227 TRALR
+227 TKALKKIH
-232 QSADGSFQE
+232 DGSFIE
-241 CNTSEITVGD
+241 CNASDIIVGD
-251 IMLIRP
+251 IILIRP
-257 GESFPID
+257 GESFPVD
-264 GIIIDGFGI
+264 GIIQSGEST

-278 LTGESHPIT
+278 LTGESEPIL
-287 KQTGDSVTGGT
+287 KQIGDSVTGGT

-304 MQVKATAIGA
+304 LEIKAIAIGA

-321 TSIVKEAQGSKAAI
+321 TSIVKDAQGSKATI
-335 QSLADKISSVFVPS
+335 QSLADTISSVFVPI
-349 VLGISIVTFIVY
+349 VIGISILTFIMY
-361 YVILHSNFNASILPA
+361 YTFMHASLNESILPA
-376 ISILLIACPCA
+376 IAILLIACPCA

-419 GTIDI
+419 GSIDI
-424 IAFDKTGTLTEG
+424 IAFDKTGTLTIG
-436 KPELIEIEILQSTY
+436 KPELQSIEFLNAHYSREDILSF
-450 SYDALM
+450 A
-456 SYASGIEQY
+456 AGIEQY
-465 SVHPFAQSIVKKSQ
+465 SMHPFAQGIVREV
-479 DIPQAESVKEFPG
+479 DVILQADEVKEFLG
-492 KGMKGIVSGHEILIG
+492 KGMKGRVSGYDILIG
-507 KLDWILEEGMQLEI
+507 KLDWIKEEGMHVDTDHFMQKYHE
-521 DSIKQTYQSGESMLG
+521 GESILG
-536 LCIDG
+536 MCIDG
-541 SPHAIF
+541 IPSAIF
-547 IFADTIRDTSKEIIQ
+547 IFSDTVRKTSKEIIQ
-562 TLHDD
+562 TLHDEH
-567 LLQTMIL
+567 LRTMIL
-574 SGDQESTVKTIAD
+574 SGDQEFSVQSIAKR
-587 NLGMKQY
+587 LGIEKY

-601 EKLEKISGLQKTGHR
+601 EKLEKISELQEQGHR
-616 LAMIGDGIN
+616 IAMIGDGIN
-625 DAPALAQAHLG
+625 DAPALAKAHLG

-648 TADITIMNSDLHS
+648 TADITIMNTDLYA
-661 VITAL
+661 VVTAI
-666 RLSRNTMRIIKQNF
+666 RLSKNTMRIIKQNF

-687 IIDIPLAALG
+687 IIGIPLAAFG

-709 FSSVSVISNSLRLSS
+709 CSSVSVISNSLRLSS

>member
-15 CVARVEKSL
+15 CVNRVEKSL
-24 KKIGGVSNATVNL
+24 KKIGGISNATVNL

-48 EQVSLESIAQSLH
+48 DQVSLEAIAKSLH

-140 QRFFVPAW
+140 KRFFLPAW

-232 QSADGSFQE
+232 KVADGSFQE

-257 GESFPID
+257 GESFPMD
-264 GIIIDGFGI
+264 GIIIEGFGT

-361 YVILHSNFNASILPA
+361 YVILHSTFNASILPA

-404 KHGIIIRNADALEKA
+404 KRGIIIRNADALEKA

-436 KPELIEIEILQSTY
+436 KPELIEIETLQSTY

-456 SYASGIEQY
+456 SFASGIEQY
-465 SVHPFAQSIVKKSQ
+465 SVHPFAQAIVKKSQ
-479 DIPQAESVKEFPG
+479 DIPQAESVSEFPG
-492 KGMKGIVSGHEILIG
+492 KGMKGIVSGHDILIG

-541 SPHAIF
+541 IPYAIF

-601 EKLEKISGLQKTGHR
+601 EKLEKISGLQKAGHR
-616 LAMIGDGIN
+616 IAMIGDGIN

-636 IAMGSGTDIAMN
+636 IALGSGTDIAMN

-661 VITAL
+661 VITAI

-687 IIDIPLAALG
+687 IIGIPLAAFG
-697 LLNPMFAAGAMA
+697 LLDPMFAAGAMA
-709 FSSVSVISNSLRLSS
+709 FSSVSVISNSLRLSTL
-724 IGK
+724 K

>member
-1 MIQNLPVEGMTCAA
+1 M
-15 CVARVEKSL
+15 
-24 KKIGGVSNATVNL
+24 
-37 AAETVRLEYDV
+37 
-48 EQVSLESIAQSLH
+48 
-61 ESGYDLIIK
+61 
-70 KEPDNVSER
+70 
-79 LLDREIDIRRDFFI
+79 
-93 SLACSLPVLIL
+93 
-104 SMGMMWEPIS
+104 
-114 NAISI
+114 
-119 PMNLLNI
+119 NI

-227 TRALR
+227 NRALR

-264 GIIIDGFGI
+264 GIIIEGFGT

-361 YVILHSNFNASILPA
+361 YVILHSTFNASILPA

-404 KHGIIIRNADALEKA
+404 KRGIIIRNADALEKA

-436 KPELIEIEILQSTY
+436 KPELIGIETLQSTY

-456 SYASGIEQY
+456 SFASGIEQY
-465 SVHPFAQSIVKKSQ
+465 SVHPFAQAIVKKSQ

-492 KGMKGIVSGHEILIG
+492 KGMKGIVSGHDILIG

-521 DSIKQTYQSGESMLG
+521 GSIKQTYQSGESMLG

-601 EKLEKISGLQKTGHR
+601 EKLEKISGLQKAGHR

-661 VITAL
+661 VITAI

-687 IIDIPLAALG
+687 IIGIPLAAFG

-709 FSSVSVISNSLRLSS
+709 FSSVSVISNSLRLSTL
-724 IGK
+724 K

>member
-48 EQVSLESIAQSLH
+48 DQVSLETIAQSLH

-79 LLDREIDIRRDFFI
+79 LLDRELDIRRDFFI
-93 SLACSLPVLIL
+93 SLACSLPVLVL
-104 SMGMMWEPIS
+104 SMGMMWEPMAK
-114 NAISI
+114 AITL

-126 GFCILSLIV
+126 GFCLLSLIV

-140 QRFFVPAW
+140 RRFFVPAW
-148 KLALHGASD
+148 KLALHRASD

-168 AWLYSTFELLFGEH
+168 AWLYSTYELLFGEH

-227 TRALR
+227 STALR
-232 QSADGSFQE
+232 KISDGSFVE
-241 CNTSEITVGD
+241 CNASDINVGD
-251 IMLIRP
+251 IILIRP

-264 GIIIDGFGI
+264 GIIIEGSGT

-278 LTGESHPIT
+278 LTGESHPIM
-287 KQTGDSVTGGT
+287 KQIGDEVTGGT
-298 INIDAS
+298 VNIDAS

-321 TSIVKEAQGSKAAI
+321 TAIVKEAQGSKAAI
-335 QSLADKISSVFVPS
+335 QSLADTISSVFVPS
-349 VLGISIVTFIVY
+349 VLAISILTFIVY
-361 YVILHSNFNASILPA
+361 FILLDSTLNASILPA
-376 ISILLIACPCA
+376 IAILLIACPCA

-404 KHGIIIRNADALEKA
+404 KRGIIIRNADALEKA
-419 GTIDI
+419 GAIDI

-436 KPELIEIEILQSTY
+436 KPELIEIVPLQTTFQQ
-450 SYDALM
+450 DALL
-456 SYASGIEQY
+456 AFAAGIEQF
-465 SVHPFAQSIVKKSQ
+465 SVHPFAQAIVKKSK

-492 KGMKGIVSGHEILIG
+492 RGMKGDIAGHDMLIG
-507 KLDWILEEGMQLEI
+507 KVEWIKEQGMKLDIE
-521 DSIKQTYQSGESMLG
+521 SIHNKYQSGESMLG

-541 SPHAIF
+541 IAHAIF
-547 IFADTIRDTSKEIIQ
+547 IFADTIRETSKEIIQ

-567 LLQTMIL
+567 QLQTMIL
-574 SGDQESTVKTIAD
+574 SGDQESTVKSIA
-587 NLGMKQY
+587 NKLGIKQY
-594 HAGLLPH
+594 HAGLLPQ
-601 EKLEKISGLQKTGHR
+601 EKLEKISGLQKAGHR

-648 TADITIMNSDLHS
+648 TADITIMNTDLHA
-661 VITAL
+661 VITAI

-687 IIDIPLAALG
+687 IIGIPLAAFG

-709 FSSVSVISNSLRLSS
+709 FSSVSVISNSLRLSTL
-724 IGK
+724 K

>member
-48 EQVSLESIAQSLH
+48 EQVSLETIAQSLH

-104 SMGMMWEPIS
+104 SMGMMWEPMAQ
-114 NAISI
+114 AIPI
-119 PMNLLNI
+119 PMNQLNI
-126 GFCILSLIV
+126 GFCLFSLIV

-140 QRFFVPAW
+140 RRFFVPAW

-251 IMLIRP
+251 IILIRP
-257 GESFPID
+257 GESFPMD
-264 GIIIDGFGI
+264 GIIIEGFGT

-278 LTGESHPIT
+278 LTGESHPIV

-349 VLGISIVTFIVY
+349 VLAISILTFLVY
-361 YVILHSNFNASILPA
+361 FILLDSTLNASILPA
-376 ISILLIACPCA
+376 IAILLIACPCA

-404 KHGIIIRNADALEKA
+404 KRGIIIRNADALEKA

-436 KPELIEIEILQSTY
+436 KPELIEIKTLQSPY

-456 SYASGIEQY
+456 SFASGIEQY
-465 SVHPFAQSIVKKSQ
+465 SVHPFAQAIVKKSR
-479 DIPQAESVKEFPG
+479 DIPHAESVKEFPG
-492 KGMKGIVSGHEILIG
+492 KGMKGIVSGHDILIG
-507 KLDWILEEGMQLEI
+507 KLDWIREEGMQLEI
-521 DSIKQTYQSGESMLG
+521 DTIKQTYQSGESILG
-536 LCIDG
+536 ICIDG
-541 SPHAIF
+541 IPHAIF
-547 IFADTIRDTSKEIIQ
+547 IFADTIRRTSKEIIQ

-567 LLQTMIL
+567 QLQTMML
-574 SGDQESTVKTIAD
+574 SGDQESTVKSIA
-587 NLGMKQY
+587 NELGIMQY
-594 HAGLLPH
+594 HAGLLPQ
-601 EKLEKISGLQKTGHR
+601 EKLEKISEMQKAGYR

-648 TADITIMNSDLHS
+648 TADITIMNTDLHA
-661 VITAL
+661 VITAIQ
-666 RLSRNTMRIIKQNF
+666 LSRNTMRIIKQNF

-687 IIDIPLAALG
+687 IIGIPLAALG

-709 FSSVSVISNSLRLSS
+709 FSSVSVISNSLRLSTL
-724 IGK
+724 K

>member
-1 MIQNLPVEGMTCAA
+1 
-15 CVARVEKSL
+15 
-24 KKIGGVSNATVNL
+24 
-37 AAETVRLEYDV
+37 
-48 EQVSLESIAQSLH
+48 
-61 ESGYDLIIK
+61 
-70 KEPDNVSER
+70 
-79 LLDREIDIRRDFFI
+79 
-93 SLACSLPVLIL
+93 
-104 SMGMMWEPIS
+104 
-114 NAISI
+114 
-119 PMNLLNI
+119 
-126 GFCILSLIV
+126 
-135 LLIPG
+135 
-140 QRFFVPAW
+140 
-148 KLALHGASD
+148 

-227 TRALR
+227 NRALR

-264 GIIIDGFGI
+264 GIIIEGFGT

-361 YVILHSNFNASILPA
+361 YVILHSTFNASILPA

-404 KHGIIIRNADALEKA
+404 KRGIIIRNADALEKA

-436 KPELIEIEILQSTY
+436 KPELIGIETLQSTY

-456 SYASGIEQY
+456 SFASGIEQY
-465 SVHPFAQSIVKKSQ
+465 SVHPFAQAIVKKSQ

-492 KGMKGIVSGHEILIG
+492 KGMKGIVSGHDILIG

-521 DSIKQTYQSGESMLG
+521 GSIKQTYQSGESMLG

-562 TLHDD
+562 TLHYD

-601 EKLEKISGLQKTGHR
+601 EKLEKISGLQKAGHR

-661 VITAL
+661 VITAI

-687 IIDIPLAALG
+687 IIGIPLAAFG

-709 FSSVSVISNSLRLSS
+709 FSSVSVISNSLRLSTL
-724 IGK
+724 K

>member
-24 KKIGGVSNATVNL
+24 KKIGGISNATVNL
-37 AAETVRLEYDV
+37 AAETVRLDYDV

-79 LLDREIDIRRDFFI
+79 LLEREIDIRRDFFI

-104 SMGMMWEPIS
+104 SMGMMWEPTAQ
-114 NAISI
+114 AIPI

-135 LLIPG
+135 LLKPG
-140 QRFFVPAW
+140 QRFFLPAW

-168 AWLYSTFELLFGEH
+168 AWIYSTYELLFGEH

-232 QSADGSFQE
+232 QSTDGSFQE

-257 GESFPID
+257 GESFPMD
-264 GIIIDGFGI
+264 GIIIEGFGT

-287 KQTGDSVTGGT
+287 KQTGDSITGGT

-361 YVILHSNFNASILPA
+361 YVILHSTFDASILPA

-404 KHGIIIRNADALEKA
+404 KRGIIIRNADALEKA

-436 KPELIEIEILQSTY
+436 KPELIKIETLQSTY

-456 SYASGIEQY
+456 SFASGIEQY
-465 SVHPFAQSIVKKSQ
+465 SVHPFAQAIVKKSQ

-492 KGMKGIVSGHEILIG
+492 KGMKGIVSGHDILIG
-507 KLDWILEEGMQLEI
+507 KLDWILEEGMHLEI

-541 SPHAIF
+541 IPHAIF
-547 IFADTIRDTSKEIIQ
+547 IFADTIRDTSKQIIQ

-567 LLQTMIL
+567 LLQTMML
-574 SGDQESTVKTIAD
+574 SGDQESTVKSIAD

-601 EKLEKISGLQKTGHR
+601 EKLEKISELQKAGHR

-636 IAMGSGTDIAMN
+636 IALGSGTDIAMN

-661 VITAL
+661 VITAI

-687 IIDIPLAALG
+687 IIGIPLAAFG

-709 FSSVSVISNSLRLSS
+709 FSSVSVISNSLRLSTL
-724 IGK
+724 K

>member
-1 MIQNLPVEGMTCAA
+1 
-15 CVARVEKSL
+15 
-24 KKIGGVSNATVNL
+24 
-37 AAETVRLEYDV
+37 
-48 EQVSLESIAQSLH
+48 
-61 ESGYDLIIK
+61 
-70 KEPDNVSER
+70 
-79 LLDREIDIRRDFFI
+79 
-93 SLACSLPVLIL
+93 
-104 SMGMMWEPIS
+104 
-114 NAISI
+114 
-119 PMNLLNI
+119 MNLLNI

-140 QRFFVPAW
+140 QRFFIPAW

-257 GESFPID
+257 GESFPMD
-264 GIIIDGFGI
+264 GIIIEGFGT

-361 YVILHSNFNASILPA
+361 YVILNYTFDMSILPA

-404 KHGIIIRNADALEKA
+404 KRGIIIRNADALEKA

-436 KPELIEIEILQSTY
+436 KPELIKIETLQSTY

-456 SYASGIEQY
+456 SFASGIEQY
-465 SVHPFAQSIVKKSQ
+465 SVHPFAQAIVKKSQ

-492 KGMKGIVSGHEILIG
+492 KGMKGIVSGHDILIG
-507 KLDWILEEGMQLEI
+507 KLDWILEEGMHLEI

-541 SPHAIF
+541 IPHAIF
-547 IFADTIRDTSKEIIQ
+547 IFADTIRDTSKKIIQ

-567 LLQTMIL
+567 LLQTMML
-574 SGDQESTVKTIAD
+574 SGDQESTVKSIAD

-601 EKLEKISGLQKTGHR
+601 EKLEKISELQKAGHR

-661 VITAL
+661 VITAI

-687 IIDIPLAALG
+687 IIGIPLAAFG

-709 FSSVSVISNSLRLSS
+709 FSSVSVISNSLRLSTL
-724 IGK
+724 K

>member
-37 AAETVRLEYDV
+37 AAETVRLEYDM
-48 EQVSLESIAQSLH
+48 EQVSLESIAESLH
-61 ESGYDLIIK
+61 ESGYELIIK

-79 LLDREIDIRRDFFI
+79 LLDREIDIRKDFFI
-93 SLACSLPVLIL
+93 SLVCSLPVLIL
-104 SMGMMWEPIS
+104 SMGMMWEPMAQ
-114 NAISI
+114 AIPI

-148 KLALHGASD
+148 KLALHAASD

-182 AGHGQHLYY
+182 AGHVQHLYY

-227 TRALR
+227 STALR
-232 QSADGSFQE
+232 KIDDGSFQE
-241 CNTSEITVGD
+241 CNASEIKVGD
-251 IMLIRP
+251 IILIRP

-264 GIIIDGFGI
+264 GIIIEGFGT

-287 KQTGDSVTGGT
+287 KQIGDLVTGGT

-304 MQVKATAIGA
+304 MQVKATAIGT
-314 DTVLSKI
+314 DTILSKI

-349 VLGISIVTFIVY
+349 VLAISILTFIVY
-361 YVILHSNFNASILPA
+361 YVLLDSTLNASILPA
-376 ISILLIACPCA
+376 IAILLIACPCA

-404 KHGIIIRNADALEKA
+404 KRGIIIRNADALEKA
-419 GTIDI
+419 GAIDI

-436 KPELIEIEILQSTY
+436 KPELIEIVQLQSTY
-450 SYDALM
+450 SKDGLLAF
-456 SYASGIEQY
+456 ASGIEQY
-465 SVHPFAQSIVKKSQ
+465 SVHPFAKALVKNSR
-479 DIPQAESVKEFPG
+479 DIPLAESVKEFPG
-492 KGMKGIVSGHEILIG
+492 KGMKGHVSNHEIMIG
-507 KLDWILEEGMQLEI
+507 KIDWIKEQGMHLDIE
-521 DSIKQTYQSGESMLG
+521 SIHKEYQSGESMLG

-541 SPHAIF
+541 IPQAIF
-547 IFADTIRDTSKEIIQ
+547 IFADTIRETSKEIIQ

-567 LLQTMIL
+567 HLQTMML
-574 SGDQESTVKTIAD
+574 SGDQESTVKSIA
-587 NLGMKQY
+587 NKLGMKHY

-601 EKLEKISGLQKTGHR
+601 EKLEKISDVQKEGHR
-616 LAMIGDGIN
+616 IAMIGDGIN

-648 TADITIMNSDLHS
+648 TADITIMNTDLHA
-661 VITAL
+661 VITAI

-687 IIDIPLAALG
+687 IIGIPLAAFG

>member
-48 EQVSLESIAQSLH
+48 DQVSLETIAQSLH

-104 SMGMMWEPIS
+104 AMGMMWEPMAQ
-114 NAISI
+114 AIPL
-119 PMNLLNI
+119 PMNLLNV
-126 GFCILSLIV
+126 GFCLLSLIV

-140 QRFFVPAW
+140 RRFFVPAW
-148 KLALHGASD
+148 KLALHRASD

-168 AWLYSTFELLFGEH
+168 AWLYSTYELLFGEH

-227 TRALR
+227 STALR
-232 QSADGSFQE
+232 KISDGSFEE
-241 CNTSEITVGD
+241 CNASEINVGD
-251 IMLIRP
+251 IILIRP

-264 GIIIDGFGI
+264 GIIIEGSGT

-278 LTGESHPIT
+278 LTGESHPIM
-287 KQTGDSVTGGT
+287 KQIGDEVTGGT
-298 INIDAS
+298 VNIDAS

-321 TSIVKEAQGSKAAI
+321 TAIVKEAQGSKAAI
-335 QSLADKISSVFVPS
+335 QSLADTISSVFVPS
-349 VLGISIVTFIVY
+349 VLAISILTFIVY
-361 YVILHSNFNASILPA
+361 FILLDSTLNASILPA
-376 ISILLIACPCA
+376 IAILLIACPCA

-404 KHGIIIRNADALEKA
+404 KRGIIIRNADALEKA
-419 GTIDI
+419 GAIDI

-436 KPELIEIEILQSTY
+436 KPELIEIVPLQTTFQQ
-450 SYDALM
+450 DALL
-456 SYASGIEQY
+456 AFAAGIEQF
-465 SVHPFAQSIVKKSQ
+465 SVHPFAQAIVKKSK

-492 KGMKGIVSGHEILIG
+492 RGMKGDIAGHDMLIG
-507 KLDWILEEGMQLEI
+507 KVEWIKEQGMKLDIE
-521 DSIKQTYQSGESMLG
+521 SIHNEYQSGESMLG
-536 LCIDG
+536 LCIDAIA
-541 SPHAIF
+541 HAIF
-547 IFADTIRDTSKEIIQ
+547 IFADTIRETSKEIIQ

-567 LLQTMIL
+567 QLQTMIL
-574 SGDQESTVKTIAD
+574 SGDQESTVKSIA
-587 NLGMKQY
+587 NKLGIKQY
-594 HAGLLPH
+594 HAGLLPQ
-601 EKLEKISGLQKTGHR
+601 EKLEKISGLQKAGHR

-648 TADITIMNSDLHS
+648 TADITIMNTDLHA
-661 VITAL
+661 VITAI

-687 IIDIPLAALG
+687 IIGIPLAAFG

-709 FSSVSVISNSLRLSS
+709 FSSVSVISNSLRLSTL
-724 IGK
+724 K

>member
-1 MIQNLPVEGMTCAA
+1 
-15 CVARVEKSL
+15 
-24 KKIGGVSNATVNL
+24 
-37 AAETVRLEYDV
+37 
-48 EQVSLESIAQSLH
+48 
-61 ESGYDLIIK
+61 
-70 KEPDNVSER
+70 
-79 LLDREIDIRRDFFI
+79 
-93 SLACSLPVLIL
+93 
-104 SMGMMWEPIS
+104 
-114 NAISI
+114 
-119 PMNLLNI
+119 
-126 GFCILSLIV
+126 
-135 LLIPG
+135 
-140 QRFFVPAW
+140 
-148 KLALHGASD
+148 

-182 AGHGQHLYY
+182 AGHTQHLYY

-257 GESFPID
+257 GESFPMD
-264 GIIIDGFGI
+264 GIIIEGFGT

-278 LTGESHPIT
+278 LTGESYPIT

-304 MQVKATAIGA
+304 MQVKATAIGS

-349 VLGISIVTFIVY
+349 VLGISLLTFIVY
-361 YVILHSNFNASILPA
+361 YMILNSTFDASILPA

-404 KHGIIIRNADALEKA
+404 KRGIIIRNADALEKA

-436 KPELIEIEILQSTY
+436 KPELIEIETLHSTY

-465 SVHPFAQSIVKKSQ
+465 SVHPFAQAIVKKSQ
-479 DIPQAESVKEFPG
+479 DIPKADSVSEFPG
-492 KGMKGIVSGHEILIG
+492 KGMKGIVSGHDILIG
-507 KLDWILEEGMQLEI
+507 KLDWIREEGMQLEI
-521 DSIKQTYQSGESMLG
+521 GSIKQKYQSGESMLG

-541 SPHAIF
+541 IPHAIF
-547 IFADTIRDTSKEIIQ
+547 IFADIIRDTSKGIIQ

-567 LLQTMIL
+567 LLQTMML
-574 SGDQESTVKTIAD
+574 SGDQESTVKSIA
-587 NLGMKQY
+587 NELGIMQY

-601 EKLEKISGLQKTGHR
+601 EKLEKISGLQKAGHR

-661 VITAL
+661 VITAI

-687 IIDIPLAALG
+687 IIGIPLAAFG

-709 FSSVSVISNSLRLSS
+709 FSSVSVISNSLRLSTL
-724 IGK
+724 K